1 MSWEFAG
8 YCEEPGPMELLAGE
22 QPCAGCASGAGLEV
36 DNYTYNVSPMFVRAF
51 AGTPIEKDG
60 IRGLNGMTAQKA
72 VPILAAAKGGPDLPR
87 KRPAHERGVPA
98 EAADRHNHVGID
110 ERPGQIEGSGLRI
123 GGQVGHGRLDR
134 RVEARAA
141 DLRGQTSG

>member
-72 VPILAAAKGGPDLPR
+72 VPILAAAIAYFQ
-87 KRPAHERGVPA
+87 AHEAELMLLNPHNGWGNYDGALRLLFSLHRFGVKHP
-98 EAADRHNHVGID
+98 RCYFTVH
-110 ERPGQIEGSGLRI
+110 
-123 GGQVGHGRLDR
+123 
-134 RVEARAA
+134 
-141 DLRGQTSG
+141 